1 MAGSP
6 PAQLP
11 EGGRRRHTN
20 SKTVVDEPGVKRSWR
35 TAKKCSCRASS
46 TAVSRRPGIGSDAMP
61 NDQHGELTIDVRQYG
76 ARGDGV
82 RDDTDAIQQAF
93 TAASQG
99 HLGATVVLPPGA
111 YKISGT
117 LTLAD
122 ATGLVVRGSG
132 GRTRLEWAGDATAP
146 LLQLASVQHSRF
158 EDF

>member
-1 MAGSP
+1 
-6 PAQLP
+6 
-11 EGGRRRHTN
+11 
-20 SKTVVDEPGVKRSWR
+20 
-35 TAKKCSCRASS
+35 
-46 TAVSRRPGIGSDAMP
+46 MP
-61 NDQHGELTIDVRQYG
+61 NDQHDLTIDVRQYG

-82 RDDTDAIQQAF
+82 HDDTDAIQQAF

-99 HLGATVVLPPGA
+99 HLGTTVVLPPGA

-132 GRTRLEWAGDATAP
+132 GRTRLQWVGDATAP

-158 EDF
+158 EDFSINTSSAALVACL